1 MIPTSFV
8 TMIHDSCMIPLPP
21 MKLKALQRK
30 YLNRKDINLNNLQLK
45 NEVLIWEGHYLSS

>member
-8 TMIHDSCMIPLPP
+8 TMIHVSCMIPLPP
-21 MKLKALQRK
+21 MKLKPLQRK

-45 NEVLIWEGHYLSS
+45 NEVLIWEGHYLSC